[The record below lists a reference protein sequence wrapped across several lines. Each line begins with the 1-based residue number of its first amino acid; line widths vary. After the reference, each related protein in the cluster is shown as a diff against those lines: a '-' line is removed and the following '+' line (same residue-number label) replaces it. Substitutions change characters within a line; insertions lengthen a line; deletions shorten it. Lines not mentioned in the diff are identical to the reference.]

1 MQIQKL
7 NVQQYLMWKGVLTM
21 IYIMEHIED
30 VNFHIHLTDELNR
43 TIIIFI
49 FTKMESITLPLV
61 SNILRQTD

>member
-1 MQIQKL
+1 
-7 NVQQYLMWKGVLTM
+7 MWKGVLTM

-43 TIIIFI
+43 SIIIFI